1 MSQDRLEDTLD
12 RINLQP
18 TKEKRLSSK
27 ISHLRKAF
35 RYMFILVGLLSP
47 VIFSSCG
54 QPLAELYPWPQCD
67 LLYPTTGG
75 IFLKVSVLNLGQ
87 TVAPSSVVKLS
98 YGVLSGQKV
107 STQQIGAI
115 PAYGVQT
122 AMFNASDGFIP
133 NLVYTITVN
142 ATNSVTEANT
152 NNNTA
157 TDSCSLPILAAHNK
171 YRSVV
176 GVPALVWSPNLA
188 SSAQVWANHLAA
200 IHQPDPQPH
209 SGPGENIWRGT
220 KGAYNDTQ
228 KVDKWG
234 AEKQY
239 FLAGKPFPNFSTTG
253 SWLDVGH
260 YTQIIWSSTTS
271 VGCGWAS
278 DSSSDYLVCQYSPPG
293 NVIGQYP
300 LGHP

>member
-1 MSQDRLEDTLD
+1 MNQDLLEDTLD
-12 RINLQP
+12 RINLKL

-27 ISHLRKAF
+27 ISQLRKAF
-35 RYMFILVGLLSP
+35 RYMLVLVGLLSP

-54 QPLAELYPWPQCD
+54 QPLAELVPWPQCD

-75 IFLKVSVLNLGQ
+75 IFLKVSALNLGQ
-87 TVAPSSVVKLS
+87 TDAPSSVIKLS
-98 YGVLSGQKV
+98 YGVPSGQMV

-122 AMFNASDGFIP
+122 AMFKVSDGFIP
-133 NLVYTITVN
+133 DLVYTITVN

-152 NNNTA
+152 NNNT
-157 TDSCSLPILAAHNK
+157 TTYSCSLPILAAHNK
-171 YRSVV
+171 YRSAV

-188 SSAQVWANHLAA
+188 SSAQIWADHLAT
-200 IHQPDPQPH
+200 IHQLVH
-209 SGPGENIWRGT
+209 SGPGENLWMGT
-220 KGAYNDTQ
+220 KGAYTDTQ
-228 KVDKWG
+228 KVDSWG

-239 FLAGKPFPNFSTTG
+239 FLAGKPFPNVSTTG
-253 SWLDVGH
+253 KWEDAGH

-278 DSSSDYLVCQYSPPG
+278 DSSFDYLVCQYSPPG